1 MPFGYPLCF
10 WKPNA
15 VERCAQVL
23 FFKAEHSCGCWRAG
37 RPKGGWSTVASL
49 ACGTQGSVC
58 VSLMCLLLSPD
69 TGQSL
74 SWSAGPAGWR
84 LEHISGTPREAL
96 TMLPQEPERSSS
108 QRILHPPLGHK
119 DLMVL
124 KRSDLWAAHKELQ
137 KKPARI
143 IPTSEFIQDQCCFH
157 YTNLCVWHHL
167 TQNNFRMKINFVLE
181 SGVCTV
187 MPRSLPFLHMC
198 FNKLICFQ
206 ATDI

>member
-10 WKPNA
+10 WKPSA

-23 FFKAEHSCGCWRAG
+23 FFKGEHSCGCWRAG

-96 TMLPQEPERSSS
+96 TMLPQEPERSFS
-108 QRILHPPLGHK
+108 QSILHPPLGQK
-119 DLMVL
+119 D
-124 KRSDLWAAHKELQ
+124 KRTSWSSRGVIYGLHIKSYSKNLLGSYPLLNLSKTSVVSITQ
-137 KKPARI
+137 TSVFGI
-143 IPTSEFIQDQCCFH
+143 I
-157 YTNLCVWHHL
+157 
-167 TQNNFRMKINFVLE
+167 
-181 SGVCTV
+181 
-187 MPRSLPFLHMC
+187 
-198 FNKLICFQ
+198 
-206 ATDI
+206 